1 MKRLVI
7 CSGLLLITL
16 VNPVFSVG
24 EAGAIFLL
32 IAPGARA
39 GGLGEAQVAVTDDA
53 YASYWNPAGLGF
65 LKGQELSLM
74 YVPEWLPGFNLD
86 DMYYSFAAYRKSYP
100 YLGTIGGHIIFLSL
114 GEQTRTDEQANY
126 LGKFTSYMAALTI
139 SYSALLSDNRSF
151 GLNAKIFHQH
161 LTDLATASEKGKGYS
176 TDFGFDIGYMHK
188 EFLSPRLD
196 LGLTITNIGPKVS
209 FIDVNQ
215 GDPQPTN
222 FTLGLNYRLIDE
234 QFNKLNLIYDV
245 DKLLVGAYAAMDW
258 DGDGYIGR
266 YDENGSYNGSGGYN
280 SDGQQETAYSDP
292 IYLGIFTSWVDDWLL
307 GGDRDLAIS
316 SSYTPD
322 GFIGGYNWI
331 DSDENGVMDVNQ
343 WDDKNENGDMDIGE
357 GEIIESGINQDD
369 IDFGDPNWGIY
380 NKWGQKE
387 VGNSDD
393 RSIKDELKKLI
404 HHFGLEYWYSKYFA
418 LRAGYYYDQEGKINN
433 PTFGVGL
440 RFAGYGFDFGF
451 TSGEPGHPLTN
462 TMRFSL
468 NMAINSP
475 KQVIQP

>member
-1 MKRLVI
+1 MKRLAI

-39 GGLGEAQVAVTDDA
+39 GGLGEAQVAVTNDA

-86 DMYYSFAAYRKSYP
+86 DMYYSFAAYRKHYP

-114 GEQTRTDEQANY
+114 GEQTRTDESANY
-126 LGKFTSYMAALTI
+126 LGTFSSYMAAFTI

-151 GLNAKIFHQH
+151 GLNAKVFHQQ
-161 LTDLATASEKGKGYS
+161 LTDLGAGAEKGKGYS

-188 EFLSPRLD
+188 EFLSQRLD

-209 FIDVNQ
+209 FIDPAQ
-215 GDPQPTN
+215 ADPQPTN
-222 FTLGLNYRLIDE
+222 FTLGFNYRLIDK
-234 QFNKLNLIYDV
+234 QFNKLNVIYDV
-245 DKLLVGAYAAMDW
+245 DKLLVGSYADMDW
-258 DGDGYIGR
+258 NGDGIIGGC
-266 YDENGSYNGSGGYN
+266 DKEGHCEGIGEYN
-280 SDGQQETAYSDP
+280 SNGKQETAHTDP

-307 GGDRDLAIS
+307 GGDRDIPANNES
-316 SSYTPD
+316 D
-322 GFIGGYNWI
+322 GKIGGY
-331 DSDENGVMDVNQ
+331 D
-343 WDDKNENGDMDIGE
+343 WDDKNNDGVINIDQE
-357 GEIIESGINQDD
+357 EIIEAGINPDD
-369 IDFGDPNWGIY
+369 GINFGDPDWGIY
-380 NKWGQKE
+380 NKDGVKE
-387 VGNSDD
+387 VGNSKD
-393 RSIKDELKKLI
+393 RSLNDELKKLI

-468 NMAINSP
+468 NMEINSP

>member
-1 MKRLVI
+1 MKRLAI

-39 GGLGEAQVAVTDDA
+39 GGLGEAQVAVTNDA

-86 DMYYSFAAYRKSYP
+86 DMYYSFAAYRKHYP

-114 GEQTRTDEQANY
+114 GEQTRTDESANY
-126 LGKFTSYMAALTI
+126 LGTFSSYMAAFTI

-151 GLNAKIFHQH
+151 GLNAKVFHQQ
-161 LTDLATASEKGKGYS
+161 LTDLGAGAEKGKGYS

-188 EFLSPRLD
+188 EFLSQRLD

-209 FIDVNQ
+209 FIDPAQ
-215 GDPQPTN
+215 ADPQPTN
-222 FTLGLNYRLIDE
+222 FTLGFNYRLIDK
-234 QFNKLNLIYDV
+234 QFNKLNVIYDV
-245 DKLLVGAYAAMDW
+245 DKLLVGSYADMDW

-266 YDENGSYNGSGGYN
+266 YDENGHYNGAGAYN
-280 SDGQQETAYSDP
+280 SAGQLEIAHTDP

-307 GGDRDLAIS
+307 GGDRDIDNNG
-316 SSYTPD
+316 Y
-322 GFIGGYNWI
+322 IGGWNWI
-331 DSDENGVMDVNQ
+331 DG
-343 WDDKNENGDMDIGE
+343 
-357 GEIIESGINQDD
+357 NQDGVID
-369 IDFGDPNWGIY
+369 ITSELDSTSSSIGFSSPEYGIY
-380 NKWGQKE
+380 NEDGEKE
-387 VGNSDD
+387 KGTGDD
-393 RSIKDELKKLI
+393 RSINDELKKLI

-468 NMAINSP
+468 NMEINSP

>member
-1 MKRLVI
+1 MKRLAI

-32 IAPGARA
+32 ISPGARA

-86 DMYYSFAAYRKSYP
+86 DMYYSFAAYRKHYP

-114 GEQTRTDEQANY
+114 GEQTRTDEAANY
-126 LGKFTSYMAALTI
+126 LGSFSSYMAALTI
-139 SYSALLSDNRSF
+139 SYSALLSNKSSF

-161 LTDLATASEKGKGYS
+161 LTDLGAGGEKGKGYS

-196 LGLTITNIGPKVS
+196 LGVTVTNIGPKVS
-209 FIDVNQ
+209 FIDPAQ
-215 GDPQPTN
+215 ADPQPTN
-222 FTLGLNYRLIDE
+222 FTLGFNYRLIDQ

-245 DKLLVGAYAAMDW
+245 DKLLVGSYAAMDW
-258 DGDGYIGR
+258 DGDGVIGGW
-266 YDENGSYNGSGGYN
+266 DEHGHETTNNPIYNK
-280 SDGQQETAYSDP
+280 DGQQETAYSDP
-292 IYLGIFTSWVDDWLL
+292 IYFGIFTSWVDDWLL
-307 GGDRDLAIS
+307 GGDRDI
-316 SSYTPD
+316 D
-322 GFIGGYNWI
+322 GDGIIGGRNWT
-331 DSDENGVMDVNQ
+331 DEDQDNV
-343 WDDKNENGDMDIGE
+343 MDIGE
-357 GEIIESGINQDD
+357 FAEETSLDSIPFSSPEY
-369 IDFGDPNWGIY
+369 GIY
-380 NKWGQKE
+380 NEDGEKE
-387 VGNSDD
+387 KGTGDD
-393 RSIKDELKKLI
+393 RSINDELKKLI
-404 HHFGLEYWYSKYFA
+404 HHFGLEYWYSEYFA

-468 NMAINSP
+468 NMEINSP
-475 KQVIQP
+475 KQVIPSRN

>member
-1 MKRLVI
+1 MKRLAI

-16 VNPVFSVG
+16 GNPVFSVG

-39 GGLGEAQVAVTDDA
+39 GALGEAQVAVTDDA

-86 DMYYSFAAYRKSYP
+86 DMYYSFAAYRKSFP
-100 YLGTIGGHIIFLSL
+100 YLGTIGGHIIFLGL
-114 GEQTRTDEQANY
+114 GEQTRTDEAANY
-126 LGKFTSYMAALTI
+126 LGTFSSYMAAFTV
-139 SYSALLSDNRSF
+139 SYSALLSDKRSF
-151 GLNAKIFHQH
+151 GLNAKVFHQQ
-161 LTDLATASEKGKGYS
+161 LTDFGAGAEKGKGSS

-209 FIDVNQ
+209 FINPAQ
-215 GDPQPTN
+215 ADPQPTN

-234 QFNKLNLIYDV
+234 QFNKLNVIYDV
-245 DKLLVGAYAAMDW
+245 DKLLVGSYADMDW
-258 DGDGYIGR
+258 NGDGIIGGC
-266 YDENGSYNGSGGYN
+266 DEGGIGCTELPSGGEYN
-280 SDGQQETAYSDP
+280 SDGKRETAHTDP

-307 GGDRDLAIS
+307 GGDRDIPANDDPAGI
-316 SSYTPD
+316 
-322 GFIGGYNWI
+322 IGGWYWN
-331 DSDENGVMDVNQ
+331 DLDQNGVMDNQ
-343 WDDKNENGDMDIGE
+343 SELFQTPDSIAF
-357 GEIIESGINQDD
+357 S
-369 IDFGDPNWGIY
+369 DPNYGIY
-380 NKWGQKE
+380 NKDGIKE
-387 VGNSDD
+387 KGTGDD
-393 RSIKDELKKLI
+393 RSINDELKKLI
-404 HHFGLEYWYSKYFA
+404 HHFGVEYWYSTYFA

-440 RFAGYGFDFGF
+440 KFGGYGFDFSF
-451 TSGEPGHPLTN
+451 TSGVPGHPLTN

-468 NMAINSP
+468 NLEINSP
-475 KQVIQP
+475 KRVIQP

>member
-1 MKRLVI
+1 MKRLAI

-32 IAPGARA
+32 ISPGARA

-86 DMYYSFAAYRKSYP
+86 DMYYSFAAYRKHYP

-114 GEQTRTDEQANY
+114 GEQTRTDEAANY
-126 LGKFTSYMAALTI
+126 LGSFSSYMAAFTI

-161 LTDLATASEKGKGYS
+161 LTDLGAGGEKGKGYS

-196 LGLTITNIGPKVS
+196 LGVTVTNIGPKVS
-209 FIDVNQ
+209 FIDPAQ
-215 GDPQPTN
+215 ADPQPTN
-222 FTLGLNYRLIDE
+222 FTLGFNYRLIDK
-234 QFNKLNLIYDV
+234 QFNKLNVIYDV
-245 DKLLVGAYAAMDW
+245 DKLLVGSYADMDW

-266 YDENGSYNGSGGYN
+266 YDENGHYNGAGDYN
-280 SDGQQETAYSDP
+280 SDGQLEIAHTDP

-307 GGDRDLAIS
+307 GGDRDIDPSGTDPA
-316 SSYTPD
+316 D
-322 GFIGGYNWI
+322 GIIGGYDWN
-331 DSDENGVMDVNQ
+331 DDGNGVVN
-343 WDDKNENGDMDIGE
+343 E
-357 GEIIESGINQDD
+357 GEISEAGISTEDNIE
-369 IDFGDPNWGIY
+369 FGDPGWGIY
-380 NKWGQKE
+380 NKGGDVE
-387 VGNSDD
+387 LGNADD
-393 RSIKDELKKLI
+393 RSINDELKKLI

-468 NMAINSP
+468 NMEINSP

>member
-39 GGLGEAQVAVTDDA
+39 GGLGEAQVAVTNDA

-86 DMYYSFAAYRKSYP
+86 DMYYSFAAYRKHYP

-114 GEQTRTDEQANY
+114 GEQTRTDEAANY
-126 LGKFTSYMAALTI
+126 LGSFSSYMAAFTI

-161 LTDLATASEKGKGYS
+161 LTDLGAGGEKGKGYS

-196 LGLTITNIGPKVS
+196 LGVTVTNIGPKVS
-209 FIDVNQ
+209 FIDPAQ
-215 GDPQPTN
+215 ADPQPTN
-222 FTLGLNYRLIDE
+222 FTLGFNYRLIDE
-234 QFNKLNLIYDV
+234 QFNKLNIIYDV
-245 DKLLVGAYAAMDW
+245 DKLLVGSYAAMDW
-258 DGDGYIGR
+258 DGDGFIGK
-266 YDENGSYNGSGGYN
+266 YDEKGHFNDSGEYN

-307 GGDRDLAIS
+307 GGDNDWNIKSEPGYREIGGWYWDDLDQNGEMDIKS
-316 SSYTPD
+316 ELFQTPD
-322 GFIGGYNWI
+322 SVAF
-331 DSDENGVMDVNQ
+331 SD
-343 WDDKNENGDMDIGE
+343 
-357 GEIIESGINQDD
+357 
-369 IDFGDPNWGIY
+369 PTYGIY
-380 NKWGQKE
+380 NNNGRKE
-387 VGNSDD
+387 KGTGDD
-393 RSIKDELKKLI
+393 RSINDELKKLI

-468 NMAINSP
+468 NMEINSP

>member
-1 MKRLVI
+1 MKRLAI

-39 GGLGEAQVAVTDDA
+39 GGLGEAQVAVTNDA

-280 SDGQQETAYSDP
+280 SDGQQETAYTDP

-307 GGDRDLAIS
+307 GGDRDIDNNG
-316 SSYTPD
+316 Y
-322 GFIGGYNWI
+322 IGGWNWI
-331 DSDENGVMDVNQ
+331 DE
-343 WDDKNENGDMDIGE
+343 
-357 GEIIESGINQDD
+357 NQDGVID
-369 IDFGDPNWGIY
+369 ITSELDSTSSSIGFSSPEYGIY
-380 NKWGQKE
+380 NKDGEEEK
-387 VGNSDD
+387 GTGDD
-393 RSIKDELKKLI
+393 RSIKNEFKKLI

-468 NMAINSP
+468 NMEINSP

>member
-1 MKRLVI
+1 MKRLAI
-7 CSGLLLITL
+7 CSLLLLITL

-114 GEQTRTDEQANY
+114 GKQTRTDEVGNN
-126 LGKFTSYMAALTI
+126 LGEFTSYMAAFTV
-139 SYSALLSDNRSF
+139 SYSALLSEKRSF
-151 GLNAKIFHQH
+151 GLNAKVFHQH
-161 LTDLATASEKGKGYS
+161 LTPFGAGGELGEGYS

-209 FIDVNQ
+209 FIDPAQ
-215 GDPQPTN
+215 ADPQPTN
-222 FTLGLNYRLIDE
+222 FTLGFNYRLIDE

-258 DGDGYIGR
+258 DGDGIIGGC
-266 YDENGSYNGSGGYN
+266 DEGGYLSSGGVYN
-280 SDGQQETAYSDP
+280 SSGQQETAYSDP

-307 GGDRDLAIS
+307 GGDRDLALTS
-316 SSYTPD
+316 QTPD
-322 GFIGGYNWI
+322 GFIGGYDWN
-331 DSDENGVMDVNQ
+331 
-343 WDDKNENGDMDIGE
+343 DDQS
-357 GEIIESGINQDD
+357 EIIEAGISPNDD
-369 IDFGDPNWGIY
+369 INFGDPDWGIY
-380 NKWGQKE
+380 NEWGQKE
-387 VGNSDD
+387 VGNSND
-393 RSIKDELKKLI
+393 RSIQDELKKLI
-404 HHFGLEYWYSKYFA
+404 HHFGIEYWYSTYFA
-418 LRAGYYYDQEGKINN
+418 LRAGYYYDPEGKISN

-451 TSGEPGHPLTN
+451 TSGVPGHPLTN

-468 NMAINSP
+468 NMEINSP